1 MQDSLRLSLL
11 GKKIEKWILS
21 ITGAGITLASNEMK
35 DIMKKIKFKKIEE
48 FYQKVLLEK
57 LLLKKKKDF

>member
-1 MQDSLRLSLL
+1 MKWKILWKRLSL
-11 GKKIEKWILS
+11 
-21 ITGAGITLASNEMK
+21 
-35 DIMKKIKFKKIEE
+35 KKIEE